1 MANPGIQRLVR
12 ASDPFTSIQA
22 AERSVAFSGGHCARI
37 LGALK
42 LYGPSTAQE
51 LQSYTGLT
59 VVQVDRRLPDLREAG
74 QAKVVQINGDDLT
87 RKGYRVWE
95 AV

>member
-1 MANPGIQRLVR
+1 MSTAAHLVR

-42 LYGPSTAQE
+42 LYGPSTALE

-59 VVQVDRRLPDLREAG
+59 VVQIDRRMPDLREAG
-74 QAKVVQINGDDLT
+74 QAKVVQVNGADLA

>member
-1 MANPGIQRLVR
+1 MNTTRLVR

-42 LYGPSTAQE
+42 LYGPSTAYE
-51 LQSYTGLT
+51 LQNYTGLT
-59 VVQVDRRLPDLREAG
+59 VVQIDRLLPDLRECK
-74 QAKVVQINGDDLT
+74 QAQVVLRNGDDMT